1 MGRPIYVERCSVSFH
16 RLGITRPD
24 AQARIIDFELIAD
37 RLSRDAE
44 ERNPDRDGLTEY
56 LKANA
61 QRVLL
66 EDLYVLMQTGTDK
79 PEPYDCMETTYPVVG
94 QASSMAKRSLPLVV
108 KRRSSAV

>member
-1 MGRPIYVERCSVSFH
+1 MRILSRAVATRPRVPAEWRDENLGLTLVGIGLVNCMGRPIYVERCSVSFH

-66 EDLYVLMQTGTDK
+66 EDLYVLMQT
-79 PEPYDCMETTYPVVG
+79 
-94 QASSMAKRSLPLVV
+94 
-108 KRRSSAV
+108 